1 MAANFIETKPAVVKM
16 HLAADAALFERTN
29 MKHPENDYIQ
39 AGYRFERGQLPAQ
52 TLRTMLESER
62 IDDRAEGRRLIEHGR
77 AEARQSHK

>member
-1 MAANFIETKPAVVKM
+1 MRPAVAV
-16 HLAADAALFERTN
+16 ALFKRAD
-29 MKHPENDYIQ
+29 MKHPENDYIK

-52 TLRTMLESER
+52 TLRAMLESER

>member
-1 MAANFIETKPAVVKM
+1 
-16 HLAADAALFERTN
+16 